1 MSNTYDLGIIGA
13 MEVEVEELIKQ
24 MENHSTKEFAGR
36 VYHLGTIGKTNVV
49 VCKALIGKVN
59 AALTTQVMI
68 DHFAPEYIVNVG
80 VAGAVSLDLKIG
92 DFVVA
97 DTVCYHDFYC
107 GEPYSMGEVP
117 DTGKDFHTDATLS
130 DALVHILEQEDESF
144 NVAHGLIVS
153 GDQFIDDPER
163 TRQLREDFGA
173 LACEMEGA
181 AIGHVCSQNGVP
193 FAVIR
198 SMSDEAGNAPIVDW
212 DTFAKREAHVAA
224 DILSKFCKSTFFYE

>member
-24 MENHSTKEFAGR
+24 MDNHSTEKFAGR
-36 VYHLGTIGKTNVV
+36 TYHLGTIGKTNVV

-68 DHFAPEYIVNVG
+68 DHFAPARIVNVG
-80 VAGAVSLDLKIG
+80 IAGAVSLELKIG

-117 DTGKDFHTDATLS
+117 DTGKDFHTDTKLS
-130 DALVHILEQEDESF
+130 DALISILKEENGNF
-144 NVAHGLIVS
+144 KVARGLIVS

-181 AIGHVCSQNGVP
+181 AIGHVCSQNEVP

-212 DTFAKREAHVAA
+212 DMFAQREAHVAA
-224 DILSKFCKSTFFYE
+224 DILSKLCKSEFFDN